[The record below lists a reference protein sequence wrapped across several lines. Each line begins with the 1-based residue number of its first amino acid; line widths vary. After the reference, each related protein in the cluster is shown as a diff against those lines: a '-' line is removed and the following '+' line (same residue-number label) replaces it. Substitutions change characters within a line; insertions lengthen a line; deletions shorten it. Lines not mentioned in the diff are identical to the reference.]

1 MKNEII
7 KISESQFDDIR
18 TTINTEDAFLV
29 EIDGKEIQS
38 KTQLL
43 DVMEQKYDLHTS
55 DGTWGRNW
63 DALDDLM
70 RDLDWIPQ
78 KKHIMAIHSYS
89 KMLSH
94 DKRSKEVFYEGLKM
108 YLEFWEEEVLHCVV
122 EGETKEFT
130 VYLID

>member
-7 KISESQFDDIR
+7 KVSESQFDDIR
-18 TTINTEDAFLV
+18 TTINTEDTFLV

-70 RDLDWIPQ
+70 EDLGWIPQ
-78 KKHIMAIHSYS
+78 KNHILAIHSYS
-89 KMLSH
+89 KLFTH
-94 DKRSKEVFYEGLKM
+94 DKKSKVILNECMKDW
-108 YLEFWEEEVLHCVV
+108 LEFWEEEVLYCVV
-122 EGETKEFT
+122 DGKTKEFT
-130 VYLID
+130 VYLVD